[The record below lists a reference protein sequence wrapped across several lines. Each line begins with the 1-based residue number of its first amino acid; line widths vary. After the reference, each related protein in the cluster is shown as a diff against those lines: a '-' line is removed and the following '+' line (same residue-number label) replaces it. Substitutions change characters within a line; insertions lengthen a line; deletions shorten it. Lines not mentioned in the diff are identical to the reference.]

1 LYITVCSICSF
12 LFFAF
17 PQNCTYDDIVRVESA
32 IAQAFA
38 QQGTRNLRSSTAQRG
53 RGLQVCTTV
62 CRYLTRYTCQ
72 SNYPGCHNWANVNC
86 PASTTTLCDRR
97 KLQQESATLLILDD
111 IFYSDDKP
119 VPGVPGDRQLLETTC
134 GVSEVDCIRAK
145 AALYQAVLS
154 ALGDVDTTCANLLL
168 APGLL
173 QCIVEVIP
181 E

>member
-1 LYITVCSICSF
+1 MFNLS
-12 LFFAF
+12 LFILWF

-38 QQGTRNLRSSTAQRG
+38 QQGTRNLRSGTARRG

-62 CRYLTRYTCQ
+62 CAALTRYTCQ
-72 SNYPGCHNWANVNC
+72 SNYPGCHYWANSNC
-86 PASTTTLCDRR
+86 PASTTTVCGRR
-97 KLQQESATLLILDD
+97 KLQEESVTLLILDD
-111 IFYSDDKP
+111 LFYNDDEP
-119 VPGVPGDRQLLETTC
+119 VPGAPGDRQLLETTC

-154 ALGDVDTTCANLLL
+154 ALGNVDTSCANLLL

-173 QCIVEVIP
+173 QCIVEVVP